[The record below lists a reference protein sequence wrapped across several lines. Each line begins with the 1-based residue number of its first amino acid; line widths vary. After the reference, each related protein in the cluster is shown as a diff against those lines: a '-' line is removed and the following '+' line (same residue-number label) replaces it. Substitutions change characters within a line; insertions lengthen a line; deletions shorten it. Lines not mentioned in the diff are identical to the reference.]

1 MIVGF
6 RSPRVKRRRISRVS
20 SGDASREEVND
31 RRVVGLPI
39 EEEDAQAS
47 SMDWRVGAYIIN
59 TSV

>member
-1 MIVGF
+1 
-6 RSPRVKRRRISRVS
+6 VS